1 MIAMSCSRIPAT
13 YATSRPYTRR
23 AAPTSRFWSASTNS
37 SAPSLIPHVPAARIT
52 WGGDSTFTSSPYA
65 LCHQLSSGPEVI
77 IAIVP
82 QIATHAP
89 SGARKPQ
96 NVTPVARCS
105 GAPANVV
112 RSASQP
118 HVTPASTPPR

>member
-65 LCHQLSSGPEVI
+65 LCHQLSSGAE
-77 IAIVP
+77 
-82 QIATHAP
+82 
-89 SGARKPQ
+89 
-96 NVTPVARCS
+96 
-105 GAPANVV
+105 
-112 RSASQP
+112 RSEEHTSELQSP
-118 HVTPASTPPR
+118 YDLVCRLLLEKKKKET

>member
-1 MIAMSCSRIPAT
+1 PTPRTYRPDTVPAVPN
-13 YATSRPYTRR
+13 A
-23 AAPTSRFWSASTNS
+23 RFWSDRTTDSP
-37 SAPSLIPHVPAARIT
+37 PSLISHAPAASIT
-52 WGGDSTFTSSPYA
+52 LGGDSTSTSSPYA
-65 LCHQLSSGPEVI
+65 LCHQLSSGPDVI